1 VSEHDPG
8 PEPVRIHADIER
20 EDRILAGLTA
30 RQAAILA
37 GAALVLWVAFAATR
51 RLLPPAAFIAAA
63 APFAVAALALAVG
76 RRDGLSIDRLLAAAI
91 RQARAPRRLVPAP
104 EGVAPPPAWASQA
117 AGARA
122 GPLPAPLRLP
132 AGAISPDGVVGLGGD
147 GTAVMAAASTV
158 NLGLRTPAE
167 QQALTAGFG
176 RWLNSLQT
184 GSAQI
189 LVRACRADLTAM
201 ASAIRA
207 SAAGLPHPA
216 LETAALGHAAFLEEL
231 GRDRDLLARQVLVAV
246 REPAPAAGGGGRG
259 RTAALAGQRLA
270 GAARAVAS
278 AGITVT
284 VLDGPAA
291 TAALAAC
298 CAPGAAPPAG
308 RAAPPGQVITA
319 ATATALLSPERS
331 WAG

>member
-1 VSEHDPG
+1 VSQHDPG
-8 PEPVRIHADIER
+8 PPPVRIHADIER
-20 EDRILAGLTA
+20 EDRILARLTA

-37 GAALVLWVAFAATR
+37 SAALVLWAAFTATR

-91 RQARAPRRLVPAP
+91 RQARSPRRLVPAP

-117 AGARA
+117 AGAWA

-132 AGAISPDGVVGLGGD
+132 ATAISPDGVVGLGGD

-189 LVRACRADLTAM
+189 LVRACRADLTPM
-201 ASAIRA
+201 ASAIRDR
-207 SAAGLPHPA
+207 AAGLPHPA

-231 GRDRDLLARQVLVAV
+231 GREHDLLARQVLIAV
-246 REPAPAAGGGGRG
+246 REPAPAAGGGRG
-259 RTAALAGQRLA
+259 RSAALAGQRLT
-270 GAARAVAS
+270 AAVRALAS
-278 AGITVT
+278 AGIAVT

-298 CAPGAAPPAG
+298 CTPGTAPPAG

-319 ATATALLSPERS
+319 APAPTPLPLDQS

>member
-1 VSEHDPG
+1 
-8 PEPVRIHADIER
+8 VRIHADIER

-37 GAALVLWVAFAATR
+37 SAALVLWAAFAATR

-76 RRDGLSIDRLLAAAI
+76 RRDGLSIDRLLAAAL

-104 EGVAPPPAWASQA
+104 EGVAPPPAWISQA

-132 AGAISPDGVVGLGGD
+132 ANAISHDGVIVLGGD

-158 NLGLRTPAE
+158 DLGLRTPAE

-207 SAAGLPHPA
+207 RAGGLPHPA
-216 LETAALGHAAFLEEL
+216 LETAALGHAAFLEDL
-231 GRDRDLLARQVLVAV
+231 GRGRDLLARQVLVAV
-246 REPAPAAGGGGRG
+246 REPAPAAGVGGRA
-259 RTAALAGQRLA
+259 RSAALAGQRMTAAVRALA
-270 GAARAVAS
+270 T
-278 AGITVT
+278 AGIAVT

-298 CAPGAAPPAG
+298 CNPGAAAVHP
-308 RAAPPGQVITA
+308 AAPPGQVITA
-319 ATATALLSPERS
+319 APTLALLPPERS

>member
-1 VSEHDPG
+1 MSEHDPG
-8 PEPVRIHADIER
+8 PPPVRIHADIER

-37 GAALVLWVAFAATR
+37 SAALVLWAAFAATR

-63 APFAVAALALAVG
+63 APFALAALALAVG
-76 RRDGLSIDRLLAAAI
+76 RRDGLSLDRLLAAAL
-91 RQARAPRRLVPAP
+91 RHARAPRRLVPAP
-104 EGVAPPPAWASQA
+104 EGVAPPPAWASP
-117 AGARA
+117 AGARS

-132 AGAISPDGVVGLGGD
+132 AAAISPDGVVGLGSD

-189 LVRACRADLTAM
+189 LVRACRADLTPM

-207 SAAGLPHPA
+207 RAAGLPHPA

-231 GRDRDLLARQVLVAV
+231 GRERDLLARQVLVAV
-246 REPAPAAGGGGRG
+246 REPAPATGGGRG
-259 RTAALAGQRLA
+259 RSATLAGQRLA
-270 GAARAVAS
+270 GAARALAS
-278 AGITVT
+278 AGIAVT
-284 VLDGPAA
+284 VLDGPVA

-319 ATATALLSPERS
+319 APAPAPQSAERS